1 MEQKEPAMPK
11 QTGPQDQHVAAVR
24 GFNRFYTTQIGILD
38 RGYLHSPFSL
48 AEARVLYELANRDQ
62 PPTATDLSR
71 DLRIDAGYLSRI
83 LRGFGKRGL
92 VRQET
97 SSEDG
102 RRSHLSLTAKGRKS
116 FAQLDRRSN
125 SEVRALVHQLP
136 AARRRHVVDSMRT
149 IQTAFGQEPPLD
161 KKSFTIRTHRP
172 GDMGWVI
179 HRHGALYA
187 REYGWDERFEAL
199 VARICADFIDHF
211 DPKRERC
218 WVAERDGEILGSIF
232 CVKKS
237 KTVAKLRLLLV
248 EPSARGLGVGSRLVD
263 ECIRFARA
271 KGYKKLTLWTQNNLH
286 AARHIYQRA
295 GFTLTSEEKHFSF
308 GKHLLAQNWDLS
320 LV

>member
-1 MEQKEPAMPK
+1 MSAK
-11 QTGPQDQHVAAVR
+11 TGRQDRHVAAVR
-24 GFNRFYTTQIGILD
+24 GFNRFYTSQIGILD

-48 AEARVLYELANRDQ
+48 AEARVLYELAKRDQ

-92 VRQET
+92 VKQET
-97 SSEDG
+97 SPDDG

-116 FAQLDRRSN
+116 FGQLDRRSD

-136 AARRRHVVDSMRT
+136 AARRRHVVDSMRA

-161 KKSFTIRTHRP
+161 KKPFTIRTHRP

-187 REYGWDERFEAL
+187 QEYGWDERFEAL
-199 VARICADFIDHF
+199 VAHICADFIDHF

-218 WVAERDGEILGSIF
+218 WVADRDGEILGSIF
-232 CVKKS
+232 CVRKS

-263 ECIRFARA
+263 ECINFARA

-286 AARHIYQRA
+286 AARRIYERA
-295 GFTLTSEEKHFSF
+295 GFTLTSEEKHHSF
-308 GKHLLAQNWDLS
+308 GKSLVAQNWDLA
-320 LV
+320 LRTATD

>member
-1 MEQKEPAMPK
+1 MPEK
-11 QTGPQDQHVAAVR
+11 SGHVAAVR
-24 GFNRFYTTQIGILD
+24 GFNRFYTSQIGILD

-48 AEARVLYELANRDQ
+48 AEARVLYELANREEK
-62 PPTATDLSR
+62 PTATDLSR
-71 DLRIDAGYLSRI
+71 DLRIDAGYLSRM

-97 SSEDG
+97 SSDDG
-102 RRSHLSLTAKGRKS
+102 RRSHLSLTTKGRKS
-116 FAQLDRRSN
+116 FAQLDRRSD
-125 SEVRALVHQLP
+125 SEVRALVEQLP
-136 AARRRHVVDSMRT
+136 PTRRKQLVSSMQA
-149 IQTAFGQEPPLD
+149 IQTALGQEPLPD
-161 KKSFTIRTHRP
+161 KTPFTIRTHRP

-187 REYGWDERFEAL
+187 QEYGWDERFEAL

-232 CVKKS
+232 CVRKS

-263 ECIRFARA
+263 ECINFARA

-286 AARHIYQRA
+286 AARHIYERA

-308 GKHLLAQNWDLS
+308 GKRLVAQNWDLT
-320 LV
+320 LTLPNN

>member
-1 MEQKEPAMPK
+1 MSAK
-11 QTGPQDQHVAAVR
+11 TGRQERHVAAVR
-24 GFNRFYTTQIGILD
+24 GFNRFYTSQIGILD

-48 AEARVLYELANRDQ
+48 AEARVLYELANRDEK
-62 PPTATDLSR
+62 PTATDLSR
-71 DLRIDAGYLSRI
+71 DLRIDAGYLSRM

-92 VRQET
+92 VKQET
-97 SSEDG
+97 SPNDG

-125 SEVRALVHQLP
+125 NEVRALVHQLP
-136 AARRRHVVDSMRT
+136 AARRRHVVDSMRA
-149 IQTAFGQEPPLD
+149 IQTAFGQEPRPDKTPL
-161 KKSFTIRTHRP
+161 TIRTHRP

-179 HRHGALYA
+179 HRHGALYWQ
-187 REYGWDERFEAL
+187 EYGWDERFEAL

-218 WVAERDGEILGSIF
+218 WVAERGSEILGSIF
-232 CVKKS
+232 CVQKS

-263 ECIRFARA
+263 ECIAFARA
-271 KGYKKLTLWTQNNLH
+271 KGYRKVTLWTQNNLH
-286 AARHIYQRA
+286 AARRIYERA

-308 GKHLLAQNWDLS
+308 GKHLVAQNWELS

>member
-1 MEQKEPAMPK
+1 MPAK
-11 QTGPQDQHVAAVR
+11 SGSQDRHVAAVR
-24 GFNRFYTTQIGILD
+24 GFNRFYTSQIGILD

-62 PPTATDLSR
+62 PPSATELSR
-71 DLRIDAGYLSRI
+71 DLRIDPGYLSRI
-83 LRGFGKRGL
+83 LRGFTKRGL
-92 VRQET
+92 VKQET
-97 SSEDG
+97 SSDDG
-102 RRSHLSLTAKGRKS
+102 RRSHLSLSAKGRKS

-125 SEVRALVHQLP
+125 SEVRALVHQIP
-136 AARRRHVVDSMRT
+136 TTRRRQLVESMRA
-149 IQTAFGQEPPLD
+149 IQTAFGQEPRLD
-161 KKSFTIRTHRP
+161 KTPFTIRTHRP

-187 REYGWDERFEAL
+187 QEYGWDERFEAL
-199 VARICADFIDHF
+199 VAHICADFIDHF

-232 CVKKS
+232 CVRKS

-286 AARHIYQRA
+286 AARRIYERA
-295 GFTLTSEEKHFSF
+295 GFTLTSEEKHHSF
-308 GKHLLAQNWDLS
+308 GKHLVAQNWDLL